1 MSDIIDINVAQT
13 VEEVTINVVDNVIQV
28 NINQVNG
35 GGSQDLNETLVN
47 GNATDGEDIFLS
59 DGDSILLDN
68 GSKLKKGTTNAGNGG
83 NNGIALKCSLDYE
96 FKWEAGRMYIMQ
108 QDGVGIRETRYNF
121 NVAPTVNDDDTKG
134 YAVDSRWILDNGD
147 LYICTD
153 ATEAN
158 AVWELQSTIPTLQEV
173 LEEGN
178 ITTEGAIFGD
188 PLNDYISIGSS
199 AIGIVDTT
207 AEKQASI
214 SAGQIVIGDND
225 LNYVEMSLPN
235 GFAVGDFI
243 SQNAILN
250 GSGLEISN
258 DILKSS
264 LASNFLQFDNFD
276 SITPFTT
283 SFSIDKLATDN
294 GDYLYPTGPSSQ
306 LATLLDIPTN
316 TSDLINDGEN
326 GTSPYVTADQ
336 LPSNLNLFAT
346 DVSSDIPT
354 YFKLVTSI
362 SDPDYNDTPVN
373 IPTGAITTTGQFI
386 AALATTANVLV
397 GNPGIINLLT
407 IGNVRRTSGSG
418 TAEFY
423 YEVYHR
429 TSGGTET
436 LIATSSKTPPINTN
450 VYTEFLAAALL
461 NNGTFLTTDRIVIKY
476 YADRVGSGSNPNY
489 DFQFGGTSPVRT
501 NFPVPASNIPLDAI
515 PTDGSTNGV
524 QSNGVFDALALK
536 QDKSTSETF
545 VLSKANGTFGS
556 HTGTTAETV
565 LFSANISAGEFTAGD
580 FMRVMLDITKLGT
593 AGTANVR
600 LRAGTAGTTSDALIG
615 TFFLLSGTLDA
626 GFIRERFQFLSGNLL
641 SGIQNNYTSAQTDI
655 ALNSVIKQST
665 SLTPSNAWKL
675 TVTVAL
681 TNSADTVSCL
691 GYRVSK
697 IKTI

>member
-1 MSDIIDINVAQT
+1 MADIIDINVAQT

-35 GGSQDLNETLVN
+35 GGGSQTLNETLVN

-134 YAVDSRWILDNGD
+134 YAVDSRWVLDNGD

-153 ATEAN
+153 ATEGA
-158 AVWELQSTIPTLQEV
+158 AVWELQGTIPTLQEV
-173 LEEGN
+173 LYNNHDLVDGNFFAGTDAGEDNTGISVIAVGESAGNGNSGNNGVFLGN
-178 ITTEGAIFGD
+178 IAGIINTGNSVNA
-188 PLNDYISIGSS
+188 LGSS
-199 AIGIVDTT
+199 AGL
-207 AEKQASI
+207 
-214 SAGQIVIGDND
+214 NNNF
-225 LNYVEMSLPN
+225 NYVNLFGESANADEDGQTVFSKDGIIMARISTTELTDTKKYNLPDAD
-235 GFAVGDFI
+235 GTFA
-243 SQNAILN
+243 L
-250 GSGLEISN
+250 
-258 DILKSS
+258 
-264 LASNFLQFDNFD
+264 
-276 SITPFTT
+276 T
-283 SFSIDKLATDN
+283 S
-294 GDYLYPTGPSSQ
+294 
-306 LATLLDIPTN
+306 DIPTN
-316 TSDLINDGEN
+316 TSDLVNDGEN
-326 GTSPYVTADQ
+326 GVSPYVTADQ

-362 SDPDYNDTPVN
+362 SDPDFNVTPVN
-373 IPTGAITTTGQFI
+373 IPTGTITTTGQFI

-429 TSGGTET
+429 DSGGTET
-436 LIATSSKTPPINTN
+436 LISTSSKTPPINTN
-450 VYTEFLAAALL
+450 VYTEFLASALL
-461 NNGTFLTTDRIVIKY
+461 NNGVFLATDRIVVKY

-501 NFPVPASNIPLDAI
+501 NFPVPATNIPLDAI

-536 QDKSTSETF
+536 QDKNRSETF
-545 VLSKANGTFGS
+545 VLSKSNGTFGS

-565 LFSANISAGEFTAGD
+565 LFSANISASEFTAGD
-580 FMRVMLDITKLGT
+580 FMRVMLDITKVGT

-615 TFFLLSGTLDA
+615 TLFLLSGTLDA

-641 SGIQNNYTSAQTDI
+641 SGIQNNYTSSQTDI

-665 SLTPSNAWKL
+665 SLTPSSAWKL

-681 TNSADTVSCL
+681 TNSTDTVSCL

>member
-1 MSDIIDINVAQT
+1 MSDIIDINVNKT

-35 GGSQDLNETLVN
+35 GGGSQTLNETLVN

-59 DGDSILLDN
+59 DGDSISLDN

-134 YAVDSRWILDNGD
+134 YGVDSRWILDNGD

-158 AVWELQSTIPTLQEV
+158 AVWQLQSNIPTLQEILDNNNSLV
-173 LEEGN
+173 DNNNFQGSGSGSGN
-178 ITTEGAIFGD
+178 SGINNNGFGFAA
-188 PLNDYISIGSS
+188 LFNNSGNDVNAFGYYSGTSNTFS
-199 AIGIVDTT
+199 GVNLFGKFAYAD
-207 AEKQASI
+207 ADN
-214 SAGQIVIGDND
+214 QIVMAKYDDVIRLRLSYINLTEDRKIEVPD
-225 LNYVEMSLPN
+225 
-235 GFAVGDFI
+235 A
-243 SQNAILN
+243 
-250 GSGLEISN
+250 SGTVAL
-258 DILKSS
+258 
-264 LASNFLQFDNFD
+264 
-276 SITPFTT
+276 T
-283 SFSIDKLATDN
+283 S
-294 GDYLYPTGPSSQ
+294 
-306 LATLLDIPTN
+306 DIPTN
-316 TSDLINDGEN
+316 TSDLVNNGEN

-362 SDPDYNDTPVN
+362 SDPDFNVTPVN
-373 IPTGAITTTGQFI
+373 IPTGTITTTGQFI

-461 NNGTFLTTDRIVIKY
+461 NNGVFLATDRIVVKY

-489 DFQFGGTSPVRT
+489 DFQFGGISPVRT
-501 NFPVPASNIPLDAI
+501 NFPVPATNIPLDAI

-524 QSNGVFDALALK
+524 QSNGVFDALQTKTQLIGSI
-536 QDKSTSETF
+536 ST
-545 VLSKANGTFGS
+545 LSTI
-556 HTGTTAETV
+556 TGTTTETIV
-565 LFSANISAGEFTAGD
+565 GSIEVLANTFKTINFLEIYALSSKSNTADASTITIYLNNTNNLSGSPLQLATYGATSTRITNMFRKATLFSNVLDMNSSRTSSLVTNIVASTPATGDTDSSVAYDVSTTKYIIFTITNSNSALTTKFKSAQITANI
-580 FMRVMLDITKLGT
+580 I
-593 AGTANVR
+593 
-600 LRAGTAGTTSDALIG
+600 
-615 TFFLLSGTLDA
+615 
-626 GFIRERFQFLSGNLL
+626 
-641 SGIQNNYTSAQTDI
+641 
-655 ALNSVIKQST
+655 
-665 SLTPSNAWKL
+665 
-675 TVTVAL
+675 
-681 TNSADTVSCL
+681 
-691 GYRVSK
+691 
-697 IKTI
+697 